1 MLEKLIEALILNT
14 KFGKQYMK
22 DVSYKATA
30 RQTHYYNDFIKRMR
44 DHFTKE
50 INGLKQQVDTME
62 REYDNLEE
70 SFHITEQD
78 LAATTYSYDYTSD
91 CLANKSKELLATQ
104 DELNR
109 ANEAIRRL
117 TAEYTELSRLLS
129 YNKYLLER
137 AGKEV
142 FNYNSEQP
150 SLSKTMFNNLAEWIK
165 SIMKIELRYD
175 YASGVHT
182 VISHPQDF
190 IIATRVHDKVMEE
203 TVGRAWNTPVGQ
215 MARNN
220 ILTEKHL
227 HQVTSQILNGGYQG
241 KKCNGSTDS
250 EPNVN
255 SYTKHYTSGEKTPVL
270 PY

>member
-109 ANEAIRRL
+109 ANEAIRRM
-117 TAEYTELSRLLS
+117 TAEYTDLSRLLS

-190 IIATRVHDKVMEE
+190 IIATRVHDKVMQE
-203 TVGRAWNTPVGQ
+203 TGGTAWNTPVGQ